1 MLSTFYLI
9 YLKFDISY
17 LSVEKLTS
25 ISYGYSL
32 NPRQGIF
39 IFHLFNIHYAILL
52 NSQEVTI
59 MFLWALEGLIRELEF
74 TFEIILSSMIAN
86 GCMKLIE
93 ILKCSIEQQECG
105 PIGFAMYIQL
115 K

>member
-1 MLSTFYLI
+1 
-9 YLKFDISY
+9 
-17 LSVEKLTS
+17 
-25 ISYGYSL
+25 
-32 NPRQGIF
+32 
-39 IFHLFNIHYAILL
+39 
-52 NSQEVTI
+52 
-59 MFLWALEGLIRELEF
+59 
-74 TFEIILSSMIAN
+74 MIAN